1 MYDGYFFSHV
11 KADLVEDRTDLL
23 SLEIRYT
30 RYMVFFSL
38 ELEALVAI
46 HFICKKNYKRAMCQI
61 IEELMTHSILTN
73 TILRPNLWTS

>member
-46 HFICKKNYKRAMCQI
+46 HFICKKKLQKSNVSNY
-61 IEELMTHSILTN
+61 
-73 TILRPNLWTS
+73 